1 MTSTLSQREKQVLQ
15 LISDEHNSKEIAS
28 QLYISEHTVI
38 SHRQNL
44 LMKMDA
50 KNTAGLVRR
59 GFETGVLQIQ
69 SYMKINQF

>member
-15 LISDEHNSKEIAS
+15 LISHEHNSKEIAS

-44 LMKMDA
+44 LAKMDA

-59 GFETGVLQIQ
+59 GFEKGLLRIE
-69 SYMKINQF
+69 SYI